1 MSDFCTQQRI
11 LNITNSTN
19 IHLVAGSILS
29 RYIAEGVAVFIPG
42 GFRCLTIDGKEFFH
56 EVTGYELPGSLDAV
70 EIDDPMHKLKYI
82 FCIDRL
88 FARSEKQM
96 EQQLTDVLDYFSR
109 CSVKSIAMNGIYCDC
124 TSQRPERCQL
134 EFIIKYLV
142 TNETYFEDIY
152 LVDLYG
158 GFNKYCR
165 ASEFRNYRPEINI
178 INH

>member
-1 MSDFCTQQRI
+1 MKNFCTRQRI

-29 RYIAEGVAVFIPG
+29 RDIAEGVAVFIPG
-42 GFRCLTIDGKEFFH
+42 GFRHLTIDGKKFFH

-82 FCIDRL
+82 LCMEL

-124 TSQRPERCQL
+124 ASQRPERCQL

-152 LVDLYG
+152 LVDLCG

-165 ASEFRNYRPEINI
+165 ASEFRNYWPEINI